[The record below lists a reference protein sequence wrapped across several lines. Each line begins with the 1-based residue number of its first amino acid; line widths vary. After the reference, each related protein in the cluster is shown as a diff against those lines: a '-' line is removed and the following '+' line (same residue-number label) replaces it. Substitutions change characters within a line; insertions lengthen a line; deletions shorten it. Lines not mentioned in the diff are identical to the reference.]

1 MCNLSG
7 LFVESFGAHMF
18 YKHISFQEYS
28 DVWRDARI
36 CFFAESGMRRSISLS
51 DFKKKEKRKKKK
63 KKLLPDKKI
72 VQHINLSITKMWCQ
86 SSGF

>member
-63 KKLLPDKKI
+63 KTAPRQENSPAHKPFY
-72 VQHINLSITKMWCQ
+72 N
-86 SSGF
+86 

>member
-7 LFVESFGAHMF
+7 LFVKSFGAHMF

-28 DVWRDARI
+28 DIWRDVRI

-51 DFKKKEKRKKKK
+51 DFQKKKK
-63 KKLLPDKKI
+63 KKALLPDKKI
-72 VQHINLSITKMWCQ
+72 VQHINLAVAKMWCQ
-86 SSGF
+86 SSGFV